1 MNEPKRR
8 GRPPK
13 ARVEGGISRSNIA
26 NVNRTVRSVMVDLAE
41 GELAAMDSNRL
52 AAIVAMFKTEHEAEW
67 ESMRLC
73 PLENGLEAMIGLLK

>member
-13 ARVEGGISRSNIA
+13 ARVEGAESYAVQGSEAERRPDPVPGNNGEALARIA
-26 NVNRTVRSVMVDLAE
+26 AYFRA
-41 GELAAMDSNRL
+41 
-52 AAIVAMFKTEHEAEW
+52 EHEAEW
-67 ESMRLC
+67 ETMRLC